1 MCLICLLTLDFFFL
15 LLPVLSRK
23 INVSYR
29 EDLAYMLNFFGLK
42 YILKNCI
49 PVNNCDFKIFCVD
62 KLYSHTINNLKWSV
76 RISMSS
82 HLHQTVF
89 ILFPL
94 FVHLFKSFA
103 IFLIYIFL
111 KYIRICYNY
120 LDQRYVIHISMVH
133 LYYIF
138 KWNIFHI
145 QKLLTFIYS
154 LFSYTKYLNLYES
167 LWFTSLIL
175 YHLKIIITLSSQ

>member
-1 MCLICLLTLDFFFL
+1 MI
-15 LLPVLSRK
+15 
-23 INVSYR
+23 
-29 EDLAYMLNFFGLK
+29 
-42 YILKNCI
+42 
-49 PVNNCDFKIFCVD
+49 FKIFCVD
-62 KLYSHTINNLKWSV
+62 KLYSHTINNLKWCV
-76 RISMSS
+76 RMSMSS

-103 IFLIYIFL
+103 IFLICIFL
-111 KYIRICYNY
+111 KYIGICCNY

-138 KWNIFHI
+138 KWNIFGI
-145 QKLLTFIYS
+145 WKLLIFIHS
-154 LFSYTKYLNLYES
+154 LFFYTKYLNLYES